1 MDANFY
7 LLLFESLGGHD
18 NVLNHASPPTP
29 SLLNTPSALG
39 PKLMVAQ
46 ILEYL
51 DGKELFVRIVES
63 EEDITEAHIADFIQ
77 LGLRTNS
84 QRISNI
90 T

>member
-1 MDANFY
+1 
-7 LLLFESLGGHD
+7 
-18 NVLNHASPPTP
+18 
-29 SLLNTPSALG
+29 
-39 PKLMVAQ
+39 MVAQ